1 MKHFS
6 PFVKAH
12 LLFLILALPLVMLDK
27 GTVELWLNARHTPF
41 LDSFFRYTT
50 VVGDGIT
57 AALFALILLTFS
69 YYKTIVYT
77 TAILLNTFLD
87 TGWKKGVVLALVRPK
102 NFFPDDVTLNF
113 VENFKTYGYQTF
125 PSGHTGAAFTWLSF
139 LALLL
144 PKIWPPAVPCGAA
157 CWHFKG
163 VSPAALLCGY
173 LCRKH
178 HRNRRRAAKQVLFR
192 PSYNVRRQ
200 AIPAK
205 GPDFQITLPHYHS
218 PCRILN

>member
-1 MKHFS
+1 MKYFS

-12 LLFLILALPLVMLDK
+12 LLFLLLALPLVMLDK
-27 GTVELWLNARHTPF
+27 GTVELWLNARHIPF

-77 TAILLNTFLD
+77 TAILLNTFLIQ
-87 TGWKKGVVLALVRPK
+87 GLGKKVLFSHLVRPK

-144 PKIWPPAVPCGAA
+144 PKKYGLPLFLV
-157 CWHFKG
+157 
-163 VSPAALLCGY
+163 ALLVGISRVY
-173 LCRKH
+173 LLQHFFVDIYAGSIIGTAGVLLSNYYFAH
-178 HRNRRRAAKQVLFR
+178 HTTLGDR
-192 PSYNVRRQ
+192 PSLQ
-200 AIPAK
+200 K
-205 GPDFQITLPHYHS
+205 GLIFK
-218 PCRILN
+218 